1 MHLLG
6 RSIRVE
12 LVPGGEDARVLLDI
26 PRWDFHWQNVYRLEE
41 PVPVEAGDR
50 VRVTCRHDV
59 SLRQGEP
66 RYVVWGE
73 GTTDEMCLAVL
84 QVTGG

>member
-1 MHLLG
+1 
-6 RSIRVE
+6 
-12 LVPGGEDARVLLDI
+12 
-26 PRWDFHWQNVYRLEE
+26 
-41 PVPVEAGDR
+41 VPVEAGDR